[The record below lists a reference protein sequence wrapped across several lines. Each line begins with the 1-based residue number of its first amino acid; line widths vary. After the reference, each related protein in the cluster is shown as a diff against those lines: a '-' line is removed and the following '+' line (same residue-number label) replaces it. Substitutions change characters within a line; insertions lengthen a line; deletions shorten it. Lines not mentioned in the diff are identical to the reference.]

1 MLSVSMIALAATMV
15 SCSKDDNGGN
25 GGNGG
30 NNKPEPESWLGTWDI
45 VSSQTLTWTTS
56 GQSIAAKLNDTEK
69 EGTITITEYDDTYAD
84 LGYNSQFESAG
95 APLVFIYGLSDID
108 YSLPAIGLINEE
120 DNSLWVYNGY
130 QLTDNMAD
138 ANNMY
143 ACWGTVDTEGYPGS
157 GLYPAFVFGLDSK
170 ATAAGEDVEWS
181 DGSVST
187 IASMLIMLMSNSSN
201 SVNIYTDV
209 ESYAGELTLT
219 YVSDDTSLP
228 TNGQTGYA
236 TMSSDMKMVYPAK
249 VAKVAVA
256 R

>member
-25 GGNGG
+25 GGN
-30 NNKPEPESWLGTWDI
+30 NKPKPESWIGTWDI

-56 GQSIAAKLNDTEK
+56 GQYPVAELNDTEK
-69 EGTITITEYDDTYAD
+69 EGTITITEYDDTYAG

-130 QLTDNMAD
+130 QLTDNMAEAD
-138 ANNMY
+138 NMY
-143 ACWGTVDTEGYPGS
+143 ACWGTIDTEGYPGS
-157 GLYPAFVFGLDSK
+157 GLYPAFVFDLDSE

-187 IASMLIMLMSNSSN
+187 VASMLIMLMSNSSN
-201 SVNIYTDV
+201 NVSIYTDV

-219 YVSDDTSLP
+219 YVSDDSSLP

-236 TMSSDMKMVYPAK
+236 TMSSDMKMVYPAR
-249 VAKVAVA
+249 VVKVAVA